1 MITGSSRQQ
10 LIDASCASAEFS
22 VLASTWQDELER
34 RSATDALA
42 HERSRIAADIHDLVM
57 QDLAFALGTARTLA
71 DDAPAASVAST
82 VVAAGERA
90 LAGARQIL
98 DALAAG
104 ERELAIEAVEDSVR
118 TAARNVPLRF
128 DAGGVPAGVQPDQP
142 TLQALV
148 HIAREAV
155 TNAVKHADPFLIEA
169 VFEHGDEWRL
179 CVTDD
184 GRGLGT
190 NGGAGFGLLSM
201 RHRAQALGGTLR
213 VHSAAGA
220 GTTVEAILP

>member
-1 MITGSSRQQ
+1 
-10 LIDASCASAEFS
+10 
-22 VLASTWQDELER
+22 
-34 RSATDALA
+34 
-42 HERSRIAADIHDLVM
+42 
-57 QDLAFALGTARTLA
+57 
-71 DDAPAASVAST
+71 
-82 VVAAGERA
+82 
-90 LAGARQIL
+90 
-98 DALAAG
+98 
-104 ERELAIEAVEDSVR
+104 
-118 TAARNVPLRF
+118 
-128 DAGGVPAGVQPDQP
+128 VQPDQP